1 MNGRLEAMLVA
12 IEKQGVGTYIAY
24 NKDGDEFTALGSGDT
39 IAEAKEDFFNSIE
52 EMKEV
57 YQESGEEVP
66 AVLMEKPTFKFDL
79 ASFFEYYSF
88 INVTAFAKM
97 IGINGSLMRQYKKGN
112 TYISDAQLQKI
123 QTFVNNMGTDFQGLR
138 LV

>member
-1 MNGRLEAMLVA
+1 MTVA
-12 IEKQGVGTYIAY
+12 IEKQNDGTYIAY
-24 NKDGDEFTALGSGDT
+24 NKDCDKFTAIGSGDT
-39 IAEAKEDFFNSIE
+39 IAEAKEDFFNSVE

-57 YQESGEEVP
+57 YKEHGDNIPAELLEEPV
-66 AVLMEKPTFKFDL
+66 FKFDL

-112 TYISDAQLQKI
+112 TYISNTQLEKI
-123 QTFVNNMGTDFQGLR
+123 QNFVNTMGADFQRLR
-138 LV
+138 LG

>member
-1 MNGRLEAMLVA
+1 MLVA
-12 IEKQGVGTYIAY
+12 IEKQKDGTYIAY
-24 NKDGDEFTALGSGDT
+24 NSESDEFTALGTGST

-52 EMKEV
+52 EIKGV

-66 AVLMEKPTFKFDL
+66 ASLVEKPTFKFDL

-112 TYISDAQLQKI
+112 TYISDVQLQKI
-123 QTFVNNMGTDFQGLR
+123 QAFVNNMGTDFQGLR

>member
-1 MNGRLEAMLVA
+1 MIVA
-12 IEKQGVGTYIAY
+12 IEKQNDGTYIAF
-24 NKDGDEFTALGSGDT
+24 NTESDKFTAIGSGAT

-57 YQESGEEVP
+57 YQEHGDEMP
-66 AVLMEKPTFKFDL
+66 AELLEAPIFKFDL
-79 ASFFEYYSF
+79 SSFFEYYSF

-112 TYISDAQLQKI
+112 TYISNTQLEKI
-123 QTFVNNMGTDFQGLR
+123 QSFVNEMGADFQHLR
-138 LV
+138 LA

>member
-1 MNGRLEAMLVA
+1 MLVA

-88 INVTAFAKM
+88 INVSAFAKM
-97 IGINGSLMRQYKKGN
+97 IGINSSLMHQYKKGN

>member
-1 MNGRLEAMLVA
+1 MLVA

-57 YQESGEEVP
+57 YQESGDEVP
-66 AVLMEKPTFKFDL
+66 AAMMEKPTFKFDL